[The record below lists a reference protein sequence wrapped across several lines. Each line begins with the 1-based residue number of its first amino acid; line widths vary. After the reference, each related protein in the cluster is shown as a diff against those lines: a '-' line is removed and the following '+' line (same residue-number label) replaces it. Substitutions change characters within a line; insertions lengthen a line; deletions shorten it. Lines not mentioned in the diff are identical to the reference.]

1 MYTFKGTSMSEDR
14 SNWDINTR
22 LNHPVEVSIHEGNR
36 PLLQPIYHSAKFT
49 PSENYP
55 YWDQFIYSRIS
66 NPTTRQLELTLAELQ
81 SKEDC
86 IVVSSGIAAITGTF
100 LALLSAGDH
109 IITFREL
116 YKPTRM
122 YIREYLPKFNI
133 SNTVLS
139 LSSLKDLP
147 GAITSQTKLI
157 HFESPS
163 NPNLDIADIEYIL
176 KIAKEKGVLVSM
188 DGTFSGL
195 HQHNQY
201 DIDITMH
208 SLTKFANG
216 HGDVIAGSIAGKK
229 ELIKK
234 IRDMSHYL
242 GATLDPQASYLI
254 ERGLKTYTLRFDR
267 QNKNADELANYLSK
281 HPKIK
286 SVRYPGLK
294 SHPGHELAKKQ
305 MKDMGAV
312 VAFEIDPSVAVSA
325 DKFCHKLK
333 LIQLAASLGSSES
346 IICPTQTFFGQDLNA
361 QDKAEIGI
369 STHTLRLSVGL
380 EDAKDLIADLAQA
393 LG

>member
-1 MYTFKGTSMSEDR
+1 MSDER
-14 SNWDINTR
+14 RQWDINTR
-22 LNHPVEVSIHEGNR
+22 LNHPVEVQIHQGNK
-36 PLLQPIYHSAKFT
+36 PLLQPIYNSAKFT

-81 SKEDC
+81 AKEDC
-86 IVVSSGIAAITGTF
+86 IVVSSGIASITGTF

-116 YKPTRM
+116 YKPARM
-122 YIREYLPKFNI
+122 YIREFLPKYNI

-139 LSSLKDLP
+139 LSSLKDLEA
-147 GAITSQTKLI
+147 AITPSTKLI

-163 NPNLDIADIEYIL
+163 NPNLDLADIDYII
-176 KIAKEKGVLVSM
+176 KVARKKGVLVSM
-188 DGTFSGL
+188 DGTFAGL
-195 HQHNQY
+195 HQHTQY
-201 DIDITMH
+201 DIDIMMH

-234 IRDMSHYL
+234 IREMSSYL

-254 ERGLKTYTLRFDR
+254 ERGLKTYMLRYER
-267 QNKNADELANYLSK
+267 QTRNAGELAEFLST
-281 HPKIK
+281 HPKVRM
-286 SVRYPGLK
+286 VRYPGLK
-294 SHPGHELAKKQ
+294 SHKGHELAKKQ

-312 VAFEIDPSVAVSA
+312 VAFEIDASVAVSA

-346 IICPTQTFFGQDLNA
+346 IICPTQTFFGQDLDA
-361 QDKAEIGI
+361 HDKNEIGI
-369 STHTLRLSVGL
+369 NTHTLRLSVGL
-380 EDAKDLIADLAQA
+380 EDAKDLIADLTQA
-393 LG
+393 LES

>member
-1 MYTFKGTSMSEDR
+1 MSDER
-14 SNWDINTR
+14 RQWDINTR
-22 LNHPVEVSIHEGNR
+22 LNHPVEVQIHEGNK
-36 PLLQPIYHSAKFT
+36 PLLQPIYNSAKFT

-81 SKEDC
+81 VKEDC
-86 IVVSSGIAAITGTF
+86 IVVSSGIASITGTF

-116 YKPTRM
+116 YKPARM
-122 YIREYLPKFNI
+122 YIREFLPKYNI

-139 LSSLKDLP
+139 LSSLRDLEA
-147 GAITSQTKLI
+147 AITPSTKLI

-163 NPNLDIADIEYIL
+163 NPNLDLADIDYIIQVAR
-176 KIAKEKGVLVSM
+176 KNGVLVSM
-188 DGTFSGL
+188 DGTFAGL
-195 HQHNQY
+195 HQHTQY
-201 DIDITMH
+201 DIDIMMH

-234 IRDMSHYL
+234 IREMSSYL

-254 ERGLKTYTLRFDR
+254 ERGLKTYMLRYER
-267 QNKNADELANYLSK
+267 QTRNAGELAEFLST
-281 HPKIK
+281 HPKARM
-286 SVRYPGLK
+286 VRYPGLK
-294 SHPGHELAKKQ
+294 SHKGHELAKKQ

-312 VAFEIDPSVAVSA
+312 VAFEIDASVAVSA

-346 IICPTQTFFGQDLNA
+346 IICPTQTFFGQDLDA
-361 QDKAEIGI
+361 HDKNEIGI
-369 STHTLRLSVGL
+369 NTHTLRLSVGL
-380 EDAKDLIADLAQA
+380 EDAKDLIADLTQA
-393 LG
+393 LES

>member
-1 MYTFKGTSMSEDR
+1 MSDER
-14 SNWDINTR
+14 RQWDINTR
-22 LNHPVEVSIHEGNR
+22 LNHPVEVQIHEGNK
-36 PLLQPIYHSAKFT
+36 PLLQPIYNSAKFT

-81 SKEDC
+81 AKEDC
-86 IVVSSGIAAITGTF
+86 IVVSSGIASITGTF

-116 YKPTRM
+116 YKPARV
-122 YIREYLPKFNI
+122 YIREFLPKYNI

-139 LSSLKDLP
+139 LSSLKDLEA
-147 GAITSQTKLI
+147 AITPSTKLI

-163 NPNLDIADIEYIL
+163 NPNLDLADIDYIIQVAR
-176 KIAKEKGVLVSM
+176 KKGVLVSM
-188 DGTFSGL
+188 DGTFAGL
-195 HQHNQY
+195 HQHTQY
-201 DIDITMH
+201 DIDIMMH

-234 IRDMSHYL
+234 IREMSSYL

-254 ERGLKTYTLRFDR
+254 ERGLKTYMLRYER
-267 QNKNADELANYLSK
+267 QTRNAGELAEFLST
-281 HPKIK
+281 HPKVRI
-286 SVRYPGLK
+286 VRYPGLI
-294 SHPGHELAKKQ
+294 SHKGHELAKKQ

-312 VAFEIDPSVAVSA
+312 VAFEIDASVAASA

-346 IICPTQTFFGQDLNA
+346 IICPTQTFFGQDLDA
-361 QDKAEIGI
+361 HDKKEIGI
-369 STHTLRLSVGL
+369 NSHTLRLSVGL
-380 EDAKDLIADLAQA
+380 EDAKDLIADLTQA
-393 LG
+393 LES